1 MPMSSRDTFTVELH
15 PADESRDSLLRAIQS
30 ATEDRYSI
38 VGEMAAPDDEL
49 QLLARSN
56 ERGHL
61 VTLALRPTSWR
72 GSRIHVLTVAPVRR
86 APEIGA
92 AQPHQP
98 RPTMDV
104 SRHDSSRDLP
114 RADIRRQDIPRQDI
128 PLQSTSRHDISTGET
143 PRVDHP
149 VADVPRTDVPR
160 QEESPRVIHL
170 PPRLE
175 LVPESTPREV
185 PVLPVTPPSPID
197 DDRPDERPVE
207 RTAAGELSAAGGRLA
222 RHPGDELQ
230 DDAEIA
236 WADEMRAY
244 SGWRSGSKLLVGALA
259 AIVLFIVLVALATQ
273 SSNDVVAGAG
283 AVDEGATPVTAA
295 DSEAPVAGQPLAAAA
310 IVPEPAAVSA
320 LTETPSP
327 APAATPTR
335 EATTTGR
342 STPRATSP
350 TGARRSARPA
360 AGTSPDR
367 VTSEAGGTIADP
379 GAAFGG
385 PPATTT
391 AVPRSEKPAS
401 GDCTALIEAR
411 SDEALP
417 VCRRAALLGNAE
429 AQSHIGRAYESG
441 AGVRRNIGEATAW
454 FRKAAAQ
461 GHSWSQNHLGWMY
474 AGGEG
479 VARDDQQAVRW
490 FRMAAERGN
499 AEAQYNLGFMYQRG
513 RGVPRSTAQAA
524 EWYRRAAA
532 QGNQS
537 AIRALRSLGG

>member
-92 AQPHQP
+92 AQPHLP

-104 SRHDSSRDLP
+104 SRHETPRDLP

-128 PLQSTSRHDISTGET
+128 PLQSTSRHDISMGET
-143 PRVDHP
+143 PRVDLP
-149 VADVPRTDVPR
+149 VADAPRTEVPR

-197 DDRPDERPVE
+197 EERPDEPMV
-207 RTAAGELSAAGGRLA
+207 AARSSAGDRLA
-222 RHPGDELQ
+222 RHSGDELQ

-244 SGWRSGSKLLVGALA
+244 SGWRSGPKLLVGALA

-273 SSNDVVAGAG
+273 SSSDVAAGAG

-295 DSEAPVAGQPLAAAA
+295 DSEAPAAGPPLAAAA

-327 APAATPTR
+327 APAATR
-335 EATTTGR
+335 EATTPAR

-350 TGARRSARPA
+350 TGARRSERPTT
-360 AGTSPDR
+360 GSSPER
-367 VTSEAGGTIADP
+367 VTNEAGGTIADP
-379 GAAFGG
+379 GAAFGD

-401 GDCTALIEAR
+401 GDCTALIEAK

-513 RGVPRSTAQAA
+513 RGVPRSTTQAA